1 VPPHDAWFLEKLAH
15 FDRKVIPERRMS
27 AEGWKAFSAFTATH
41 VITKYTKTKIFSQV
55 GKKSQ
60 AVRRFFDDG
69 RWVFSLPPPTI
80 VFGLQPRRHRLAC
93 PVVLTFPWLYSIV

>member
-1 VPPHDAWFLEKLAH
+1 MPAK
-15 FDRKVIPERRMS
+15 
-27 AEGWKAFSAFTATH
+27 GWKALSVFTATH

-60 AVRRFFDDG
+60 AVRRLFDG
-69 RWVFSLPPPTI
+69 GLWAFSLPPPTE

-93 PVVLTFPWLYSIV
+93 LVVLTFPWRYSIV